1 MESRS
6 AARRA
11 ALLVG
16 VVALLAL
23 AACIPPTDPPGGGTS
38 STTTTTT
45 EPPLPAPPES
55 PMVLVPPSAGP
66 DAAAVVWYDGPEDGP
81 EWGFYLSDADT
92 ARLLDPED
100 PDDRAIIDRVLGHLD
115 PATGRRLE
123 RAFDGLD
130 GFLLFHDEDGV
141 TSEVPG
147 TRDADGP
154 ATFSFSPDGSKFV
167 TTRSES
173 YLNETT
179 IYDTETLTPIVSTSL
194 RPAGLNVWF
203 PRHVW
208 SPDSTRLALL
218 ANGGTVATLEAVESA
233 LPRAVVLGDQSETPA
248 WAETVFGWT
257 EADHLLYLWWDSSNG
272 GFYDPRIEL
281 REVHSSGVEAP
292 RTLTSDGYGATSTW
306 TGGGTVLLPG
316 GGMVASRGWSVLD
329 EATEE
334 HFTVI
339 APHLMTDGD
348 AETFHPLSIPVV
360 GQRDDLPFGSS
371 LYVLGFVPRS

>member
-1 MESRS
+1 MESRP

-16 VVALLAL
+16 AVVLLAL
-23 AACIPPTDPPGGGTS
+23 AACIPPTEPPGGGTS

-45 EPPLPAPPES
+45 EPPPTPPES
-55 PMVLVPPSAGP
+55 PRVLVPPAAGP
-66 DAAAVVWYDGPEDGP
+66 DAVAVVWYDGPEDGP
-81 EWGFYLSDADT
+81 ESGIYLSDADT
-92 ARLLDPED
+92 AQLLDQESPEG
-100 PDDRAIIDRVLGHLD
+100 RAIVDQLLGHLD
-115 PATGRRLE
+115 PTTGRRLE
-123 RAFDGLD
+123 KGFDDSD

-147 TRDADGP
+147 TRDSDGP

-179 IYDTETLTPIVSTSL
+179 IYDTETLTPIVSTTL

-218 ANGGTVATLEAVESA
+218 DRNGAVATLEAVESA
-233 LPRAVVLGDQSETPA
+233 LPRAVVQAVQTEHPA
-248 WAETVFGWT
+248 YAMTVFGWSET
-257 EADHLLYLWWDSSNG
+257 DHLLYLWWDSSG
-272 GFYDPRIEL
+272 GGSFDPRVEL
-281 REVHSSGVEAP
+281 REVHSSGLEAP
-292 RTLTSDGYGATSTW
+292 RTLTSDGFGATSTW
-306 TGGGTVLLPG
+306 VGGGTVLLSG
-316 GGMVASRGWSVLD
+316 GQLVASRSWVVPD

-334 HFTVI
+334 QATVI
-339 APHLMTDGD
+339 VPHLLTDGP
-348 AETFHPLSIPVV
+348 TPTVQPLSIPVV
-360 GQRDDLPFGSS
+360 GARDELPFGSS
-371 LYVLGFVPRS
+371 LYLLGFVPRS